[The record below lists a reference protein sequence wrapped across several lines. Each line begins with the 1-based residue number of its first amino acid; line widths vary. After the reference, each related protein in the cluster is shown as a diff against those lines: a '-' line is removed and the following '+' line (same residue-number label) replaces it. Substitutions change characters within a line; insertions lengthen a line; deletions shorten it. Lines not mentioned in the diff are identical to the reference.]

1 MLAAAARRVTRDV
14 CRDCLDIRTAK
25 AHRSNDD
32 VVARM
37 EPICSDAKALPSCR
51 AIFLIASPLLAVL
64 LFGLLRM
71 RLIK

>member
-51 AIFLIASPLLAVL
+51 AIFLIASPLLAVA
-64 LFGLLRM
+64 LFGLLQM
-71 RLIK
+71 RVTN